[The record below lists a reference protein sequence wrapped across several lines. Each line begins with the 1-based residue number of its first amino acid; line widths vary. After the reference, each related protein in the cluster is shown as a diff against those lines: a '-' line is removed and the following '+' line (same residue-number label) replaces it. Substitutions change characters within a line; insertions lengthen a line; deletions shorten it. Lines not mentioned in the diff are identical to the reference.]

1 MNRKGLLHD
10 GQDDGSSLEVKIIR
24 KPRFLGC
31 HQSKIAPAAG
41 VTTKNLMCF
50 CFLLRAA
57 RAKRG
62 GRGDTYRELNSA
74 PPKRKMPAY
83 REDLQLE
90 RHYDLHRHYEG
101 LGHGFGLPMNDLSE
115 DLQIELAIE
124 NSLLMA

>member
-1 MNRKGLLHD
+1 MR
-10 GQDDGSSLEVKIIR
+10 SESEVR
-24 KPRFLGC
+24 AVALFNDAMTAPPPLARNLSDEVFEAVTAPP
-31 HQSKIAPAAG
+31 APAAA
-41 VTTKNLMCF
+41 
-50 CFLLRAA
+50 RAA
-57 RAKRG
+57 EMQRMNANNG
-62 GRGDTYRELNSA
+62 
-74 PPKRKMPAY
+74 KRKMPAY